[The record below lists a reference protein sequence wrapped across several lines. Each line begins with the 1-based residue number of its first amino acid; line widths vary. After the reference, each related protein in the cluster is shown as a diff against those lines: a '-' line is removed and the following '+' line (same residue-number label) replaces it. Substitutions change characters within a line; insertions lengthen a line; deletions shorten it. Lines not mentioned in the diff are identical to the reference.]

1 MAVWH
6 LPILARGVVE
16 MADDDD
22 HKFESADAGASA
34 TYPMQATAQQISG
47 RGIALQV
54 IFDLT
59 DGLGF
64 LS

>member
-22 HKFESADAGASA
+22 HKFESADAGFRNLPHAGDCVNLV
-34 TYPMQATAQQISG
+34 QQISG
-47 RGIALQV
+47 RGIAL
-54 IFDLT
+54 
-59 DGLGF
+59 
-64 LS
+64 